1 MNLLSFEAFCH
12 EFWGGKKRAAVANPN
27 PPVPAGPQM
36 RRITVYEVIKD
47 DKVVAELSD
56 IPSARQKAIEVVGRI
71 RVTSKT
77 IEIK

>member
-1 MNLLSFEAFCH
+1 
-12 EFWGGKKRAAVANPN
+12 
-27 PPVPAGPQM
+27 M

-47 DKVVAELSD
+47 DKVVAEFSD